1 MDSNLKL
8 WYEEE
13 GNKWI
18 DGLPLGNGRLGAMV
32 IGNVLNERIQ
42 INEDTLWSG
51 EPKKRNKK
59 SLEDLEKARKL
70 IFSGKYKEAENL
82 INKKLLGNWSESYE
96 PMADL
101 NLEFNHKKS
110 VSNYRK
116 ELDLNTATVKVM
128 YEVDG
133 VQFVREVFISKPSN
147 IIMIKVSCSEKGK
160 LNFKLSLR
168 SLLKYNCI
176 NINSSSLELRGKAP
190 IKALPSYVDE
200 KDSVI
205 YDDEKGMNF
214 EVLLEANSTEG
225 NMFSENNYII
235 FENSDEVIL
244 KVAAHTSFNGFKNE
258 AGTYGQD
265 VHKLCKET
273 LKAVDK
279 KSYEEIYKDH
289 LEEYKSLFNRMRFTL
304 GKDSNYKVPTN
315 KRIQNIINGKQDLSL
330 IALYFQYGRYLLI
343 SSSRKGSQA
352 ANLQGIW
359 NEDLR
364 PAWSSN
370 YTTNIN
376 LEMNYWPAEVCNL
389 SECHEPLF
397 NLIRETSIN
406 GINTAKDMYGCNGFT
421 INHNVDLWRQSYPAD
436 GNAEWAYWP
445 MAGAWL
451 CSHIWE
457 HYRFTM
463 DKKFLEENYPLMKG
477 AAEFLL
483 DWLIEDNEGN
493 LVTCPSTSPE
503 NSFLTEDNEKCCV
516 SMASTMDM
524 SLCRNLFN
532 NCINAMEVLNIND
545 KFKEQ
550 LINAKERLYPY
561 KITKE
566 GTLQEWFKDFKESE
580 VGHRHLSHLFGLY
593 PGNEITI
600 DNSKEIYDA
609 ARKSL
614 ERRLNNGGGH
624 TGWSCAWVICLFA
637 RLKDS
642 VSAYK
647 YIKVLIS
654 KLTYS
659 NLFNVCP
666 PFQIDGN
673 LGGTAAIAEMLV
685 QSHEGY
691 IELLPSLPDEWA
703 SGEVKGIKA
712 RGGFEVNIKWEYGNL
727 MIAEIKSN
735 VDSLCRIKYK
745 DKITIKDTNCKSI
758 DNIVEFNAE
767 RDKVY
772 SIRLISK

>member
-8 WYEEE
+8 WYREE
-13 GNKWI
+13 GSQWI
-18 DGLPLGNGRLGAMV
+18 EGLPLGNGRLGAMV
-32 IGNVLNERIQ
+32 LGNVLNERIQ

-51 EPKKRNKK
+51 VPKEKNKK
-59 SLEDLEKARKL
+59 SISDLKEAREL
-70 IFSGKYKEAENL
+70 IFSGKYKQAENL
-82 INKKLLGNWSESYE
+82 INKKLLGNWSESYA

-101 NLEFNHKKS
+101 YLDFNHEEAI
-110 VSNYRK
+110 SNYIR
-116 ELDLNTATVKVM
+116 ELDLNTATVKVK

-133 VQFVREVFISKPSN
+133 AEFIREVFISKPDN
-147 IIMIKVSCSEKGK
+147 VLMIKISCSEKAK
-160 LNFKLSLR
+160 LNFKLSLS
-168 SLLKYNCI
+168 SLLKYNYI

-200 KDSVI
+200 KESVI
-205 YDDEKGMNF
+205 YDDEMGINF
-214 EVLLEANSTEG
+214 EILLESETIGG
-225 NMFSENNYII
+225 NAF
-235 FENSDEVIL
+235 FEESFIRFESADEVIL
-244 KVAAHTSFNGFKNE
+244 KVVAHTSFDGFQNE
-258 AGTYGQD
+258 AGIYGKD

-273 LKAVDK
+273 LNSVDK
-279 KSYEEIYKDH
+279 KSYNEIYKDH
-289 LEEYKSLFNRMRFTL
+289 LEEYKSLFDRMKFTL
-304 GKDSNYKVPTN
+304 GKDSNFKIPTN
-315 KRIQNIINGKQDLSL
+315 KRIENIINNKEDLSL

-343 SSSRKGSQA
+343 SSSREGTEA

-397 NLIRETSIN
+397 RLIKEASIN
-406 GINTAKDMYGCNGFT
+406 GTQTAKDMYGCRGFA
-421 INHNVDLWRQSYPAD
+421 INHNVDLWRQTEPAD
-436 GNAEWAYWP
+436 GSAEWAYWP

-457 HYRFTM
+457 HYRFTG
-463 DKKFLEENYPLMKG
+463 DKNFLEEYYPLMKG

-483 DWLIEDNEGN
+483 DWLIEDKEGM
-493 LVTCPSTSPE
+493 LVTCPSISPE
-503 NSFLTEDNEKCCV
+503 NNFLTEDNEKCCI

-524 SLCRNLFN
+524 SLCRNLFS
-532 NCINAMEVLNIND
+532 NCIRASEILNID
-545 KFKEQ
+545 DEFKEQ
-550 LINAKERLYPY
+550 LINSKEKLYPY
-561 KITKE
+561 KISDE

-600 DNSKEIYDA
+600 NNSKEVYDA
-609 ARKSL
+609 AKKSL
-614 ERRLNNGGGH
+614 EKRLSNGGGH
-624 TGWSCAWVICLFA
+624 TGWSCAWVISLFA

-642 VSAYK
+642 KSAYK
-647 YIKVLIS
+647 YIKVLLN

-673 LGGTAAIAEMLV
+673 FGGTAAIAEMLI

-691 IELLPSLPDEWA
+691 IELLPALPIEWEC
-703 SGEVKGIKA
+703 GEVKGIKA
-712 RGGFEVNIKWEYGNL
+712 RGGFEVNIKWDDGKL
-727 MIAEIKSN
+727 MIAEIKSS

-745 DKITIKDTNCKSI
+745 DKIMVRNNEF
-758 DNIVEFNAE
+758 NIVDDIIEFHAKK
-767 RDKVY
+767 DKVY
-772 SIRLISK
+772 SLKLNC